1 MLQNFLKKAS
11 GIKILYEITNNI
23 SGNGNCIEC
32 TKEYD
37 DIQGY
42 IGLLASSTLYYYFNM

>member
-42 IGLLASSTLYYYFNM
+42 IGLLASKYFILLF